1 MRLTSLAAVGVSV
14 LMFSEFA
21 PALAVDPASAVR
33 GSVGVS
39 LEELALNTPLGA
51 LSFGLNAGLL
61 LLSGVLAIYF
71 ARVNSRA
78 RKGRSPTVPTA
89 MSTGSHSHS
98 AIMQR
103 S

>member
-14 LMFSEFA
+14 LMLSELA
-21 PALAVDPASAVR
+21 PAVAVDPASAVR

-39 LEELALNTPLGA
+39 LEELALNTLLGA

-61 LLSGVLAIYF
+61 LLFGVLAIYF

-78 RKGRSPTVPTA
+78 RKGHNPPVPTA
-89 MSTGSHSHS
+89 MATGNHSHS